1 MRRTA
6 QEALQATNSTT
17 TGCPVP
23 ATTHRRS
30 GADAGRKPA
39 KGLAHLATPIAGAVL
54 AAGALFGANAC
65 APMAVV
71 GAAIIVNDEFAQN
84 AQTVIVPFDV
94 DTVWAKAKSTLSHM
108 TSDLLDVDNDLR
120 AVKTYVDSAEVI
132 VQVETYDVGQTR
144 IRVAAKRY
152 LIYSDDVATNVRD
165 RIDRD
170 LR

>member
-6 QEALQATNSTT
+6 TT
-17 TGCPVP
+17 TELE
-23 ATTHRRS
+23 S
-30 GADAGRKPA
+30 QPA
-39 KGLAHLATPIAGAVL
+39 KSPLGTGFSLSRPSLPRALARGIAWLAAPALGLGLAGHLG
-54 AAGALFGANAC
+54 GC

-71 GAAIIVNDEFAQN
+71 GTAILVNDEFVDN
-84 AQTVIVPFDV
+84 AQTVIVPHDV
-94 DTVWAKAKSTLSHM
+94 DVVWTGAKSTLSHM

-120 AVKTYVDSAEVI
+120 AIKTYVDGAEVI

-152 LIYSDDVATNVRD
+152 LVYSDEVAINVRN

>member
-6 QEALQATNSTT
+6 TT
-17 TGCPVP
+17 TELESQPVSSPLGTGSSDAP
-23 ATTHRRS
+23 AAQMSPRRIV
-30 GADAGRKPA
+30 GRWSYLLAVPVLLT
-39 KGLAHLATPIAGAVL
+39 GLGT
-54 AAGALFGANAC
+54 ALTGC

-71 GAAIIVNDEFAQN
+71 GTAILVNDEFVDN
-84 AQTVIVPFDV
+84 AQTVIVPYEV
-94 DTVWAKAKSTLSHM
+94 ETVWACTKSTLSHM

-120 AVKTYVDSAEVI
+120 AVKTFVDGAEVI

-152 LIYSDDVATNVRD
+152 LVYSDEVAANVRN

>member
-6 QEALQATNSTT
+6 TI
-17 TGCPVP
+17 TGSHSPN
-23 ATTHRRS
+23 THSNRTAH
-30 GADAGRKPA
+30 GIAGRA
-39 KGLAHLATPIAGAVL
+39 AGAALL
-54 AAGALFGANAC
+54 AAGLLAGAQSC
-65 APMAVV
+65 APVAVV
-71 GAAIIVNDEFAQN
+71 GTAILVNDEFVEN
-84 AQTVIVPFDV
+84 AQTVIVPYEV
-94 DTVWAKAKSTLSHM
+94 TEVWSSAKSTLSHM

-120 AVKTYVDSAEVI
+120 AVKTYVDGAEVI

-152 LIYSDDVATNVRD
+152 LVYSDEVATNVRN